1 MSNKEKRKLASRQ
14 IEVIDLFCGAGGL
27 SRGLSDAGL
36 KIIAGVD
43 LDSECEYAFSHNN
56 DSRFICCD
64 VSQIDYSDLSKLY
77 TANSIRVLSGCA
89 PCQPF
94 SRYGRAAENR
104 KSKWSL
110 LMDFANVVEGIQPEL
125 ITVENVPEVAQHPV
139 FAKFQKRLANAGY
152 HLKYD
157 FLFCPKYGIPQRR
170 TRLVLIG
177 SRLGEPD
184 LPIETHARCLPTVR
198 TALSKL
204 RRLEAGESDS
214 KDPLH
219 RACKLSKLNLQRIE
233 ASKPG
238 GTWRDWPEELRA
250 DCHKIESGTTFPA
263 VYGRISW
270 DEPAPTITTQ
280 FFGYGNGRFG
290 HPEQNRALSL
300 REGAILQTFPSDYQ
314 FYAPSQ
320 RMSIQKIGQLIGN
333 AVPVRLGFVI
343 GKAIKKHLVS
353 MRLSNGKE
361 A

>member
-1 MSNKEKRKLASRQ
+1 MSNKKNIKACSKP

-43 LDSECEYAFSHNN
+43 LDRDCEFAFSHNN
-56 DSRFICCD
+56 NSQFICCD
-64 VSQIDYSDLSKLY
+64 VSRVDCSALSKLY
-77 TANSIRVLSGCA
+77 TANHIRVLSGCA

-104 KSKWSL
+104 RSKWSL
-110 LMDFANVVEGIQPEL
+110 LMDFAKIVENILPEL
-125 ITVENVPEVAQHPV
+125 ITVENVPEVAQHQV
-139 FAKFQKRLANAGY
+139 FSRFRKRLEKVGY
-152 HLKYD
+152 HVKYD
-157 FLFCPKYGIPQRR
+157 FLFCPKFGIPQRR

-184 LPIETHARCLPTVR
+184 LPVETNTRNLPTVR
-198 TALSKL
+198 SALSTL
-204 RRLEAGESDS
+204 RKLEAGESDS
-214 KDPLH
+214 KDALH
-219 RACKLSKLNLQRIE
+219 RACKLSKLNLRRIE

-250 DCHKIESGTTFPA
+250 DCHKNESGATFPA

-270 DEPAPTITTQ
+270 DEPSPTITTQ

-300 REGAILQTFPSDYQ
+300 REGAILQTFPLDYK

-343 GKAIKKHLVS
+343 GKAIKKHLRS
-353 MRLSNGKE
+353 TGLADGEEN
-361 A
+361 